1 MPDPLLLTH
10 PATAEMAERMA
21 RELSAAYDDANHQ
34 IPGRVWGRRRQSRD
48 RLVGMCAS
56 LLSDLD
62 RPESRDAWVR
72 WLIAWDTEHAEEM
85 VTVSQDAGGSFEA
98 YYLPTG
104 RLLAVGDTEREAVS
118 VARTMIAVGH
128 HRANLRNNPTALL
141 AAIQGV
147 SRG

>member
-1 MPDPLLLTH
+1 MPEALLLTH
-10 PATAEMAERMA
+10 PATAEMAYRMA
-21 RELSAAYDDANHQ
+21 CDLRDAAYTTED
-34 IPGRVWGRRRQSRD
+34 PLGRLITVLTEAYTRIIAD
-48 RLVGMCAS
+48 
-56 LLSDLD
+56 LS

-72 WLIAWDTEHAEEM
+72 WLIARDTEHAEEM

-98 YYLPTG
+98 YYIPTG